1 MENQFEL
8 FPVRLRRLR
17 ERRRLKRA
25 VLSELCGLHRNAVS
39 QYETGARLPSVEAA
53 CAIADYFEVS
63 VDYLIGRTPF

>member
-17 ERRRLKRA
+17 ERNRLKRV
-25 VLSELCGLHRNAVS
+25 VLSQLCGLDRSAIAH
-39 QYETGARLPSVEAA
+39 YETGERLPSVDAI